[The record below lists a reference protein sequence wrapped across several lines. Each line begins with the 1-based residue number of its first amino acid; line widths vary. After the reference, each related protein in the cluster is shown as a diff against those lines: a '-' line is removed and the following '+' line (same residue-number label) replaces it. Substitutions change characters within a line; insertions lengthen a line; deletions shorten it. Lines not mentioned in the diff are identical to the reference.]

1 MEALGGRGGIP
12 EVVYS
17 KENPEPITEL
27 AIGKGSPK
35 GCGFKTRPRRC
46 IFKGDKN
53 PQHTFL
59 SDGK

>member
-1 MEALGGRGGIP
+1 MKNVLQARKRRIGGP
-12 EVVYS
+12 LVDD
-17 KENPEPITEL
+17 L
-27 AIGKGSPK
+27 AW
-35 GCGFKTRPRRC
+35 